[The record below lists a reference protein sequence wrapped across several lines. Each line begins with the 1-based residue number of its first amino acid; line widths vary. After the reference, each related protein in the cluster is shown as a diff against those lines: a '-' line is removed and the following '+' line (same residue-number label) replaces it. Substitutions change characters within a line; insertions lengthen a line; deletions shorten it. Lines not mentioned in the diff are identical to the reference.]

1 MLVLVH
7 LARGERD
14 AAGRELDALLAR
26 RPDALGYA
34 VDRAALHFDAGEMD
48 EGLARLDAVLAVEPE
63 NERAL
68 RMRGAVLAAEED
80 HDDAG

>member
-1 MLVLVH
+1 
-7 LARGERD
+7 
-14 AAGRELDALLAR
+14 
-26 RPDALGYA
+26 
-34 VDRAALHFDAGEMD
+34 MD